1 MQTPTISASDPDSGT
16 AAELT
21 YSLIGPGSEAFSI
34 DNSTGTVTTATS
46 LDREMTGVY
55 PDLVLIV
62 MDGGGRE
69 SNASLEITITDTNDH
84 SPVFSPDD
92 LNFTITEDI
101 STGAELTVVSATDR
115 DQGSNALLTYSLSGE
130 NLSDEFTIDAISGA
144 ITINRGLDYELRQE
158 YLLNITGADGG
169 TPQREGYL
177 TITVNVQ
184 DANDNSPNF
193 TNPRPTF
200 NITENS
206 EVGTLVGFIL
216 ATDRDSGTNGEI
228 VYEFVSPVGGKF
240 SIDSQSGAITTNDTI
255 DREERSSYSLLVQV
269 RMQIWFLPCD

>member
-34 DNSTGTVTTATS
+34 NNSTGTVTTATS

-101 STGAELTVVSATDR
+101 STGAELTIVSATDR

-130 NLSDEFTIDAISGA
+130 NLSGEFTIDAISGA

-200 NITENS
+200 NVTENS

-269 RMQIWFLPCD
+269 RMQI